1 MSSLFVLMIRR
12 TPRSTRTDTLFPYT
26 TLFRS
31 LADALVVTSD
41 SVNMASEACATGK
54 PVYIADIEPES
65 GRLAAFH
72 EGLRRTGH
80 TRRFAGRVDA
90 WSHPPMAEAPRIGE
104 ILPRRL
110 AEHGR
115 SEERRVGEERVSTG
129 GSQWSRCIKK
139 KHTN

>member
-1 MSSLFVLMIRR
+1 LAGRR
-12 TPRSTRTDTLFPYT
+12 AMVWTGGRENPY
-26 TLFRS
+26 LGFLA

-41 SVNMASEACATGK
+41 SVNLASEACATGK

-90 WSHPPMAEAPRIGE
+90 WSHPPLDEAPRIGE
-104 ILPRRL
+104 ILRRRL
-110 AEHGR
+110 AETGR
-115 SEERRVGEERVSTG
+115 LMG
-129 GSQWSRCIKK
+129 
-139 KHTN
+139 